1 MRFIKF
7 KYIVFFAVSALL
19 FSCTNDGKNTASSSA
34 FAKPE
39 SGELIKLG
47 DPLKLKLNFA
57 DGLVDSVAYFI
68 DNQQVAA
75 KDTAA
80 LTLDTKDFLLGS
92 RLITAKIYRKGV
104 TEEAT
109 TNVVIISNVK
119 PEQYRYEIVKTYPHD
134 VNSYT
139 EGLEYIDGVLY
150 ESAGEYKVSR
160 LFKTTLDGKIL
171 KEKKIEPQYFAEG
184 ITVIG
189 DKIIQLTYKEKVG
202 FEYDKNT
209 FELLKTFPYNH
220 ANEGWGLCFNGET
233 IFNTDGSN
241 HIFFLDKNTYLP
253 TGGIDVYDDRG
264 PVTSLNE
271 LEWVEGK
278 LYANIYGSELI
289 AIINPKNGVVEAYI
303 NLIGLPHGPLGDEDN
318 DVLNGI
324 AYDSKGKRLFVTGK
338 KWDKLFEI
346 KLVKI

>member
-1 MRFIKF
+1 MSFS
-7 KYIVFFAVSALL
+7 KYKYFAFLAIAAFL
-19 FSCTNDGKNTASSSA
+19 FSCTNDGKNIASSSA

-47 DPLKLKLNFA
+47 ETLKLKLNFA

-68 DNQQVAA
+68 DNQQVAT

-80 LTLDTKDFLLGS
+80 FEFDTKDLMLGS

-104 TEEAT
+104 AEEAT
-109 TNVVIISNVK
+109 TNVVIISNVT
-119 PEQYRYEIVKTYPHD
+119 PAQYSYQIVKTYPHD
-134 VNSYT
+134 VTSYT
-139 EGLEYIDGVLY
+139 EGLEFIDGVLY

-241 HIFFLDKNTYLP
+241 RIFFLDKNTYLP
-253 TGGIDVYDDRG
+253 KGGIDVYDDKG
-264 PVTSLNE
+264 PVTNLNE

-278 LYANIYGSELI
+278 LYANIYESELV
-289 AIINPKNGVVEAYI
+289 AIINPQNGLVEAYI
-303 NLIGLPHGPLGDEDN
+303 NLMGLPHAPVADPG

-324 AYDSKGKRLFVTGK
+324 AYDSKAKRLFVTGK

-346 KLVKI
+346 KVVKN